1 MLEDGDVSFEDQPE
15 AINTLG
21 KMCRHL
27 NTIPDSVHIETCQV
41 DPTSEGYNGG
51 FANVYQ
57 GVYRGRKVAVKTLRL
72 YITSNFEECFGVSNE
87 DSQVDREVSSHHT
100 VFRNFAERSSPGGT
114 YDIRTFYH
122 LSA

>member
-1 MLEDGDVSFEDQPE
+1 MLEAGDVAFEDQPE

-21 KMCRHL
+21 KMCRQL
-27 NTIPDSVHIETCQV
+27 NTIPDSMHIETYQV
-41 DPTSEGYNGG
+41 GPTSEGYSGG
-51 FANVYQ
+51 FADVYQ
-57 GVYRGRKVAVKTLRL
+57 GVYRGRTVAVKALRL

-87 DSQVDREVSSHHT
+87 HSQVVREALSQHM